1 MAYTDEQ
8 IKHYI
13 EINNFKQETPEDE
26 SLSYNVGI
34 VRMKNFMLNQVFTTV
49 KIVIHLMVMLLQL
62 VILT

>member
-26 SLSYNVGI
+26 SLGYNVGI

>member
-8 IKHYI
+8 IRHYI